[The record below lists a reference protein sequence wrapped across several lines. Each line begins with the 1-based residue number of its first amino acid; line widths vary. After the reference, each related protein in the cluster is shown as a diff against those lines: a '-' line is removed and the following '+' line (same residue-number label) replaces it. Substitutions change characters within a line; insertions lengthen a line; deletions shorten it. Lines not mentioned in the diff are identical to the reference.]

1 MGFALL
7 LAAALAWW
15 LHQRGELLPNLKRF
29 GGAALAGVIAVR
41 LLTSGKPLMGI
52 IAAVIAIIW
61 WQVQARRQSA
71 VLPEAETAAL
81 AVLGLEPGAGIGD
94 IQAAFRARMAEAH
107 PDAGGSD
114 EAARSVTAARDLLL
128 DLADQRARAHD
139 PGPPKP
145 KP

>member
-15 LHQRGELLPNLKRF
+15 LHSRGELVPNLARF
-29 GGAALAGVIAVR
+29 GGAAIAGVIALR

-52 IAAVIAIIW
+52 IAGVVGIIW
-61 WQVQARRQSA
+61 WQVQARKGQ
-71 VLPEAETAAL
+71 PDPETAAL

-94 IQAAFRARMAEAH
+94 IQAAWRARMATAH

-114 EAARSVTAARDLLL
+114 DAARAVTAARDLLL
-128 DLADQRARAHD
+128 DRIDARNQNRDQS
-139 PGPPKP
+139 
-145 KP
+145 